1 MNENVSLDN
10 AEVSVEPGAEAAP
23 QSVNVQVETRRF
35 RVSSVVIAT
44 ISILAIALISYLLYR
59 TLLLLLL
66 LFLAMLVA
74 TAIEPVVNWLRRGP
88 FSRSGGVLIVYT
100 ALFAAIAVIG
110 YIMFAVFFTQLGSL
124 ATSLDTRDGQ
134 METDV
139 KTMPSGFLHDQAVI
153 LTRAARGVVNN
164 LIGPNSSGGPSVGTE
179 ATKEVKDA
187 KESAANAAAL
197 EAVTQTT
204 LTLAEAFFAITT
216 IFVVAYY
223 WFIERTRIKRAL
235 ISWFPA
241 NRANRIR
248 RVWDDIEVKV
258 GGWVRGQLTLMA
270 AVGVLSAVGYFF
282 IGLSYWPALALFI
295 ALAEA
300 IPLVGPYIGTAPA
313 IVVALTQTSNDG
325 FLALIGVGDIGTLTR
340 ALLVVAFAVVLQTI
354 EGNVLVPRVM
364 KNSVGISPLV
374 VIISI
379 LFGGAIAGLAGA
391 LVAVPLSGAI
401 QVIVQDLKAAHESD
415 AQFSAATE
423 NAAET
428 RAKDN
433 ELVVA
438 HPTPGQAETKT
449 TVEGKAGA

>member
-1 MNENVSLDN
+1 MNDPTNLDN
-10 AEVSVEPGAEAAP
+10 TEATTEAESQP
-23 QSVNVQVETRRF
+23 VNV
-35 RVSSVVIAT
+35 RVSTGGLRVPGVIAAT
-44 ISILAIALISYLLYR
+44 VAVLAVILVSYLLYK

-66 LFLAMLVA
+66 LFLAVLVG

-88 FSRSGGVLIVYT
+88 FTRSTGIIIVYT
-100 ALFAAIAVIG
+100 GLFVIIGLLG
-110 YIMFAVFFTQLGSL
+110 YIMFSVFFSQLGSL
-124 ATSLDTRDGQ
+124 ATSLDGRVTQLEGN
-134 METDV
+134 V
-139 KTMPSGFLHDQAVI
+139 KTMEPGFVRDQVS
-153 LTRAARGVVNN
+153 LLSQAARGVVSN
-164 LIGPNSSGGPSVGTE
+164 LSRASTPVGGE
-179 ATKEVKDA
+179 KAI
-187 KESAANAAAL
+187 
-197 EAVTQTT
+197 EAVTETT
-204 LTLAEAFFAITT
+204 LTLAEAFFAFTT

-223 WFIERTRIKRAL
+223 WLIERTRMKRAL

-258 GGWVRGQLTLMA
+258 GGWVRGQFVLMA
-270 AVGVLSAVGYFF
+270 TVGVLSAIGYFF

-313 IVVALTQTSNDG
+313 LIVALIQTQNDG
-325 FLALIGVGDIGTLTR
+325 FLALIGVGDIGPVPR
-340 ALLVVAFAVVLQTI
+340 VLLVAAFAVVLQTI

-364 KNSVGISPLV
+364 KHSVGISPLL

-379 LFGGAIAGLAGA
+379 LFGGVIAGLAGA

-401 QVIVQDLKAAHESD
+401 QVIVQDLKAAHESSD
-415 AQFSAATE
+415 KFEDVTEAAE
-423 NAAET
+423 ET
-428 RAKDN
+428 RAEDN

-438 HPTPGQAETKT
+438 HPTPGKEETRT